1 VEQDADH
8 PAPKPEHV
16 IPELILASLNAV
28 DQEIRPAL
36 LNNIVIVGAA
46 SQQKGLVKRFD
57 NEIKALFPG
66 PNVRLHTGSSTG
78 ERSFAAWIGGSIL
91 ASLGS
96 FHQVSLYAV
105 FEVAVLMAAVVDLT
119 EGVQRAWAEYHR
131 QAEQV
136 RTEVVY

>member
-1 VEQDADH
+1 
-8 PAPKPEHV
+8 
-16 IPELILASLNAV
+16 V

-66 PNVRLHTGSSTG
+66 PSVRLHTGSTTG
-78 ERSFAAWIGGSIL
+78 ERSFAGWIGGSIL

-96 FHQVSLYAV
+96 FHQVSFHVCAWC
-105 FEVAVLMAAVVDLT
+105 VLTRAVVDFA
-119 EGVQRAWAEYHR
+119 EGV
-131 QAEQV
+131 
-136 RTEVVY
+136 

>member
-1 VEQDADH
+1 LLIQEQDEDH

-36 LNNIVIVGAA
+36 LSNIVIVGAA

-57 NEIKALFPG
+57 NEIKSLFPG
-66 PNVRLHTGSSTG
+66 PNVRLHTGSTTG

-96 FHQVSLYAV
+96 FHQVSFCA
-105 FEVAVLMAAVVDLT
+105 FRRTCADGGSCGFRGRSTASM
-119 EGVQRAWAEYHR
+119 GRAS
-131 QAEQV
+131 
-136 RTEVVY
+136 